1 MSEMIVV
8 RVQTGENVHEVRG
21 QR

>member
-8 RVQTGENVHEVRG
+8 SEMIG
-21 QR
+21 